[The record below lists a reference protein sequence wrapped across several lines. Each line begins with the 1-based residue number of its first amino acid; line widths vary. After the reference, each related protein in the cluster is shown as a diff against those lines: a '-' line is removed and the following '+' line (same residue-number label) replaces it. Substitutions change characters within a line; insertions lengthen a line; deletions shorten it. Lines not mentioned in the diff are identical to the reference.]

1 MVVPPPPSCQPSWRA
16 GLGLQPRGERRGWAG
31 EGGGGSRRGADVE
44 EQRGRSGGGGPEEAG
59 ASPVWGA
66 ETSGWNSGRGDPR
79 AASTDP
85 APGPLT
91 SVPGRIT
98 PLLTARHCGSGSRE
112 RGRGRRPRVQKPLL
126 GRQVGCGSPGL
137 GGAGVVEPE
146 TRVGVEGREAGV
158 LARGSRRSRGP
169 GRGARARGTVTAA
182 ARGLLRAL
190 SEPSP
195 SRALSGIHQS
205 PKNRSLWN
213 LCPPSVRLAPESSLR
228 PPRPLPP
235 ADISLTTWAAGQL
248 PHRFEQSGAMKPET
262 YKDVLLELGF
272 NRTLTVS

>member
-1 MVVPPPPSCQPSWRA
+1 MVVPPPPSCQPSWR
-16 GLGLQPRGERRGWAG
+16 
-31 EGGGGSRRGADVE
+31 
-44 EQRGRSGGGGPEEAG
+44 
-59 ASPVWGA
+59 
-66 ETSGWNSGRGDPR
+66 TSGWNSGRGDPR

-126 GRQVGCGSPGL
+126 GRQVGCRSPGL

-146 TRVGVEGREAGV
+146 TRVGVEVREAGV

-213 LCPPSVRLAPESSLR
+213 LYPPSVRLAPESSLR

-262 YKDVLLELGF
+262 YNDVLLELGF
-272 NRTLTVS
+272 NQDAVMVSARMGLISRFNWESIRLQAHSCNCWQDSVFPLDVQQLHITACVIK